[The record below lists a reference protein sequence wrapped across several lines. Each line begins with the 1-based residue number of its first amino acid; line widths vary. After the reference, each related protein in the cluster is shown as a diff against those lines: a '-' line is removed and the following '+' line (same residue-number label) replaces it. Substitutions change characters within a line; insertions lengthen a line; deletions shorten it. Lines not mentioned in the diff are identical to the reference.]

1 VVAASIPHEQTEPE
15 RASVKWLFF
24 LALAALSLSVRLLG
38 QDQID
43 EPAGSALLSLGCLII
58 GAVLA
63 GELAARRQLPRIT
76 GYLLVGMAIG
86 PYALGLETANDA
98 AHLQLFEELALG
110 LIALTAGGELRMQGI
125 GRRIKPLLTI
135 TACHTFGILLT
146 VGSGMWALFYLRPF
160 PALSSTAEML
170 AAAALCGAVAV
181 AVSPSTTIAVITELH
196 ARGELTETVL
206 GVTILKDLVILLL
219 FTWVN
224 VIAHSWVDDTP
235 LTLTML
241 PGVAMEI
248 VLSLVTGCFLGL
260 LLGAFL
266 ARVGRH
272 VELTVVLLALVSAE
286 LDRGYH
292 VEHLLVC
299 MAAGF
304 TVRNLYPKVSTGFIE
319 ALQRSSTPIYIIFFA
334 LVGAGLNLKVFADLW
349 VPAIVFVL
357 LRAAM
362 IWLFTTPPAIL
373 TRAGPGVVG
382 YAWMGF
388 VAQAGLSLGLAARI
402 QREFGDLGQA
412 VATLIVAAVVVNQLA
427 GPVLWANA
435 IRKSG
440 EGQPNR
446 DRSGLSSRK

>member
-1 VVAASIPHEQTEPE
+1 
-15 RASVKWLFF
+15 VKWLFF
-24 LALAALSLSVRLLG
+24 LALATLSLSARLLG

-63 GELAARRQLPRIT
+63 GELAARQRLPRIT

-86 PYALGLETANDA
+86 PYALGLETVEDA

-110 LIALTAGGELRMQGI
+110 LIALTAGGELRLQGI
-125 GRRIKPLLTI
+125 GRRIKTLLTI
-135 TACHTFGILLT
+135 TVCHTFGILLT
-146 VGSGMWALFYLRPF
+146 VGSVMWLLFRLRPL
-160 PALSSTAEML
+160 PALTSATEAL
-170 AAAALCGAVAV
+170 AAAALCGVVAV
-181 AVSPSTTIAVITELH
+181 AVSPSTTIAVITELR
-196 ARGELTETVL
+196 ARGALTETVL

-219 FTWVN
+219 FTWVD
-224 VIAHSWVDDTP
+224 VIAHSWIDGTP
-235 LTLTML
+235 LTLAML
-241 PGVAMEI
+241 PSVAKEI
-248 VLSLVTGCFLGL
+248 GLSLVVGCFLGL
-260 LLGAFL
+260 LLGAYL
-266 ARVGRH
+266 AKVGRH

-286 LDRGYH
+286 LGRGYH
-292 VEHLLVC
+292 LEHLLVC

-304 TVRNLYPKVSTGFIE
+304 TARNLFSEVSAGFLE

-334 LVGAGLNLKVFADLW
+334 LVGAGLNLKIFTDLW
-349 VPAIVFVL
+349 APALIYVL

-362 IWLFTTPPAIL
+362 VWLFTTPPAIL
-373 TRAGPGVVG
+373 TRAGPEVVG

-402 QREFGDLGQA
+402 QREYGDLGQA

-435 IRKSG
+435 LIKSG
-440 EGQPNR
+440 EGKLDQCN
-446 DRSGLSSRK
+446 SGSSS